1 LTLKTLI
8 YRYAAFAVIAITANL
23 ATQRLILQFGDSGVH
38 FAKALGAATIVGL
51 LIKYT
56 LDKRWIFYDLETDVR
71 NHKQK
76 FFLYAAMGLVTT
88 VTFWGSETV
97 FWLVWQTSMMCE
109 IGAIVGLSIGYA
121 VKYNLDRRFVFV
133 DQQLMV
139 SI

>member
-1 LTLKTLI
+1 
-8 YRYAAFAVIAITANL
+8 
-23 ATQRLILQFGDSGVH
+23 
-38 FAKALGAATIVGL
+38 
-51 LIKYT
+51 
-56 LDKRWIFYDLETDVR
+56 
-71 NHKQK
+71 
-76 FFLYAAMGLVTT
+76 MGLVTT